1 MAKTI
6 GSGAIAGVT
15 PDMQAEQESP
25 NVRVLRYVVIFLGML
40 LVGCLV
46 TVFAVIGYRLANP
59 KATAEQGKA
68 SQLDL
73 TVGANVQLGQVV
85 MDGDRMALHLK
96 GPVNDELLV
105 IDARRGRVISKV
117 KLTKAARPQG
127 VKW

>member
-6 GSGAIAGVT
+6 GSAAIAGVT
-15 PDMQAEQESP
+15 PDMQVEQEPP
-25 NVRVLRYVVIFLGML
+25 NVRVLKYVVIFLGVL

-59 KATAEQGKA
+59 KATAEQKA
-68 SQLDL
+68 SHLDL

-96 GPVNDELLV
+96 GPVIDELLV
-105 IDARRGRVISKV
+105 VDARRGQVISKV
-117 KLTKAARPQG
+117 RLKKAAGPQG